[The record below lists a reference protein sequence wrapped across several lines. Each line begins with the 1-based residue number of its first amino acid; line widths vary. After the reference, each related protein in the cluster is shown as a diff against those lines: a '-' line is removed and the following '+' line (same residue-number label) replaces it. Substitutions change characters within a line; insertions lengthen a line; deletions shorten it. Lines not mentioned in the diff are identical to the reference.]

1 LSRRFYQPI
10 AAATGYAREIAE
22 GNYELRLPGRR
33 RDEVGVLERS
43 LNELARKTEDRMT
56 RIVESRNQL
65 EAILSG
71 LDEGVVA
78 LDREESIAHIN
89 RAAVSLL
96 NLNGSVTGKKI
107 WEAIRIP
114 RIQSMLEAALSGS
127 VEPERSLAV
136 NDRALEVDILTLTS
150 EDGTHEGTIL
160 VFQDVTERD
169 RLDKIRSD
177 FVANASHE
185 LKTPLAAIKG
195 IMETVLDDEA
205 MPPDIARR
213 FFERVLS
220 QTNRLHKIVLDLMQL
235 SRFDSYRDQQVQRDQ
250 VELVREI
257 RHVYSAVK
265 VGADEKHVN
274 IELDIQDD
282 KLYVMGDGEALSQ
295 LISNLV
301 ENAIKY
307 SPDDSTVAIRL
318 CRDKNFARLEVEDN
332 GIGIS
337 VSEQARIFERFYR
350 VDPARSR
357 EMGGTGLGLSIVK
370 HIAEMHDG
378 SVNVTSEP
386 GQGSTFTVRI
396 PVMS

>member
-1 LSRRFYQPI
+1 
-10 AAATGYAREIAE
+10 
-22 GNYELRLPGRR
+22 
-33 RDEVGVLERS
+33 
-43 LNELARKTEDRMT
+43 MT

-78 LDREESIAHIN
+78 LDKEESIAHIN
-89 RAAVSLL
+89 RAAMSLL
-96 NLNGSVTGKKI
+96 SLNGTVTGKKI

-160 VFQDVTERD
+160 VFQDFTERD

-205 MPPDIARR
+205 MPPDVAKR

-257 RHVYSAVK
+257 RHLYSAVK

-282 KLYVMGDGEALSQ
+282 KLYVMGDSEALSQ

-307 SPDDSTVAIRL
+307 SPDDSTVTIRL
-318 CRDKNFARLEVEDN
+318 CRDKTFARLQVEDN

-396 PVMS
+396 PGMS